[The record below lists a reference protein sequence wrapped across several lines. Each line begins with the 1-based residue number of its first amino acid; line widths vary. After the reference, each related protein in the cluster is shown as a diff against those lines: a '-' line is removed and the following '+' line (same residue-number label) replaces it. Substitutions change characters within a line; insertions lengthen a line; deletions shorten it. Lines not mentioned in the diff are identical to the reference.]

1 VTIKQKS
8 VAANIDEYIAACHP
22 SVHKKLDEIRQVI
35 KNAAPG
41 AEEKISY
48 GMPAFA
54 LNGILVYFAVYK
66 NHIGFYP
73 TPSGIHAFKKE
84 LAGMAF
90 SKGAVRFPLDKP
102 VPLDL
107 ITKIVIYR
115 VKENL
120 NKEAISRSET

>member
-1 VTIKQKS
+1 MKNKS
-8 VAANIDEYIAACHP
+8 VARNIDEYIAGCPP
-22 SVHKKLDEIRQVI
+22 SVHKILDEIRKAI

-54 LNGILVYFAVYK
+54 LKGILVYFAVYK

-84 LAGMAF
+84 LTGMAF

-107 ITKIVIYR
+107 IIKIVTYR

-120 NKEAISRSET
+120 NKK